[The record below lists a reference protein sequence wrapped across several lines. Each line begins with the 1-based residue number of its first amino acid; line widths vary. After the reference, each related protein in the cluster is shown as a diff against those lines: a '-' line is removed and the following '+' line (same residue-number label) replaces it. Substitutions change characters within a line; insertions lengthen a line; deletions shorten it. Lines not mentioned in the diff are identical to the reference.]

1 MLINQ
6 LRTVDDL
13 AIGGRAEPEP
23 GVRYQLRTIDDEP
36 IDAGDVTEV
45 VRNGNVL
52 SAVTACGPRRQALHQ
67 QLVVDEA
74 VLARVVRRVARRA
87 WPSCKC
93 R

>member
-52 SAVTACGPRRQALHQ
+52 SAVTACGRSFPITGDGS
-67 QLVVDEA
+67 LVLVPT
-74 VLARVVRRVARRA
+74 RG
-87 WPSCKC
+87 
-93 R
+93 